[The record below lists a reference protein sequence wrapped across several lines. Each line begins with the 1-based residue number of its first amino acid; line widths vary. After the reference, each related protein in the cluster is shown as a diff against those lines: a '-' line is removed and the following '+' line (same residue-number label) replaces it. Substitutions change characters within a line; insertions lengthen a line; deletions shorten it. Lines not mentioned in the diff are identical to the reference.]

1 MTVVPDHEILNL
13 FRSGHKD
20 TALQKIVEAYG
31 KTVYNVA
38 LFTLN
43 DELAAEDITQDVFIK
58 IYKGLG
64 QFRGHS
70 SISSWLYRITKN
82 ACFDLLKKKKA
93 DPLDN
98 EQVGRI
104 ADNDRQNPEGD
115 FFERDKH
122 NAVRAAVSKLGE
134 QQRMAVSLYYF
145 QQLSYEEIAEIMGQ
159 PLNTVKSYLFRGK
172 KVLAAELAAFEEDYE

>member
-1 MTVVPDHEILNL
+1 MTVVADHEILKI

-31 KTVYNVA
+31 KTVYNIA

-64 QFRGHS
+64 QFRGQS

-82 ACFDLLKKKKA
+82 ACFDLLKKKKTA
-93 DPLDN
+93 SLDH
-98 EQVGRI
+98 EQVGRL
-104 ADNDRQNPEGD
+104 ANNDRESPEGD
-115 FFERDKH
+115 FFEQAKH
-122 NAVRAAVSKLGE
+122 NAVRTAVSKLGE

-145 QQLSYEEIAEIMGQ
+145 QQLSYEDIAEIMGQ

-172 KVLAAELAAFEEDYE
+172 KMLAAELAAFEESYA